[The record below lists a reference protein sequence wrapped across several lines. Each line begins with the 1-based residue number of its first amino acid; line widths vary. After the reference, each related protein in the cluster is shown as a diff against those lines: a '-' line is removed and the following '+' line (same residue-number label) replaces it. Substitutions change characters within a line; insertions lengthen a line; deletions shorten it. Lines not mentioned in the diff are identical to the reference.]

1 MIANYHTHT
10 ARCGHAGG
18 EDREYVEAAIK
29 AGFKTLGFSEH
40 APMHFPTDIPEN
52 NLRRLLAMRMKTHEM
67 DGYIESVLSLREEY
81 KNDIDILVGFEA
93 EYFEPFFDEFIEYIS
108 DYPIDYLILGQHFG
122 TPYDEN
128 MIHNGVQTSKEQ
140 ILKDYVDTVVKGI
153 STGKFSYVAHPDL
166 MFFSRS
172 LEVYEREMTRLIN
185 CANEHKIPLEI
196 NLYGMQ
202 EVRNYPTLAF
212 WQLANEIGCDVILGS
227 DAHRPE
233 NMKNPFAYK
242 YAMRIVESHPR
253 LNLLEKLELKPI
265 KGQSEAK

>member
-10 ARCGHAGG
+10 ARCGHASG
-18 EDREYVEAAIK
+18 EDREYVESAIR

-40 APMHFPTDIPEN
+40 APMPFPGDIPEN
-52 NLRRLLAMRMKTHEM
+52 NLRQLLAMRMKTHEM

-128 MIHNGVQTSKEQ
+128 MIHNGAQTSKEQ

-166 MFFSRS
+166 LFFTRS

-212 WQLANEIGCDVILGS
+212 WQLANNIGCDVVFGS

-233 NMKNPFAYK
+233 NMKNP
-242 YAMRIVESHPR
+242 YALRYAEELVRTHSGLHL
-253 LNLLEKLELKPI
+253 LNEVALKPI
-265 KGQSEAK
+265 KNI